1 MNKFIRGFPFKMATA
16 VLLISLNAGAEDM
29 ADFDVDP
36 IFPSD
41 TEYGEAD
48 TAAGNE
54 DSETVT
60 VTVTRTK
67 EGVEVVTPNGRH
79 VLLKD
84 DHTWEY
90 LEVEQLSAEESAVL
104 EVVNIKALRDTCD
117 VGFRLTNNLPYMI
130 KSLVPRFSAYTT
142 GNVMY
147 ETRSKSFNSIKP
159 TRSQYQQVR
168 FIGIACADISHIK
181 LHGADRCT
189 MGPFTKFDSG
199 EGECLKRV
207 YVQESNLM
215 KVIK

>member
-1 MNKFIRGFPFKMATA
+1 MNKYIRDFPFKMAAA
-16 VLLISLNAGAEDM
+16 VLLISLNAGAEDLT
-29 ADFDVDP
+29 DFEVDP
-36 IFPSD
+36 LVPSD
-41 TEYGEAD
+41 TEYGDAD
-48 TAAGNE
+48 AAGNE

-84 DHTWEY
+84 DFTWEY
-90 LEVEQLSAEESAVL
+90 LEVEQLPASESAVL
-104 EVVNIKALRDTCD
+104 EVVNIKDLGSTCD
-117 VGFRLTNNLPYMI
+117 IGFRLTNNLPFMI
-130 KSLVPRFSAYTT
+130 KSLVPRFSAYTRD
-142 GNVMY
+142 NVNFD
-147 ETRSKSFNSIKP
+147 TRSKSFNSIKP
-159 TRSQYQQVR
+159 TGSQYQQVR
-168 FIGIACADISHIK
+168 FIGIACKDISHVK

-207 YVQESNLM
+207 FVQESALI